1 MVVVDE
7 IGNGGCFLWLL
18 VIFGIFFSL
27 GDSCSG
33 YFLWLLVVIFFFSLL
48 VVFVV
53 AISCGGCCWWWVWW
67 FFNGFWWLAWR
78 WHGGGYCGCGG
89 GC

>member
-1 MVVVDE
+1 M
-7 IGNGGCFLWLL
+7 
-18 VIFGIFFSL
+18 IFGSFIV
-27 GDSCSG
+27 C
-33 YFLWLLVVIFFFSLL
+33 VCVCVCFFFL

-53 AISCGGCCWWWVWW
+53 VVVGGGFGV

>member
-1 MVVVDE
+1 MCVCVCV
-7 IGNGGCFLWLL
+7 C
-18 VIFGIFFSL
+18 V
-27 GDSCSG
+27 
-33 YFLWLLVVIFFFSLL
+33 FFFFL

-53 AISCGGCCWWWVWW
+53 VVVGGGFGV